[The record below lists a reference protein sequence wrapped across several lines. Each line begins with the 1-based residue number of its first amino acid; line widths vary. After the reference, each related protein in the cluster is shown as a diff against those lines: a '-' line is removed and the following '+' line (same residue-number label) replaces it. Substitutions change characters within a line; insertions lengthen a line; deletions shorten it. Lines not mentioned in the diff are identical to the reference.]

1 MQPEKWQIGSPT
13 RCLALASVRMPHL
26 SSPWST
32 LIKQLSHWGSQS
44 KAWGYSSRKGVNV
57 LSDVLSETHHGKG
70 PALRRE
76 MQNERS
82 KPTAAF

>member
-1 MQPEKWQIGSPT
+1 MQPEKRQIGSPT
-13 RCLALASVRMPHL
+13 RCLASASVRMPHL
-26 SSPWST
+26 SSPWSA

-57 LSDVLSETHHGKG
+57 LSEIHHGKG